1 MANTE
6 KPTTIAEKKRAGVTK
21 APKEK
26 IQKIT
31 KTKVSDEKVVKT
43 EKIVEDTQPQ
53 TDEQTKAEEKQ
64 KEETKETPKEDKKK
78 LPQKKAVK
86 KDDVAVNAK
95 GLHISTKYA
104 IELCKFVKGKK
115 IDRAIEDLE
124 LVIVKKKSV
133 PMKGEIPHRKGP
145 GGRGSGSGRYP
156 KKASE
161 SFIMLL
167 KSLRANANNHEVDDP
182 VITEAVANIAQRPFA
197 RGGRRRKRTHVTIKA
212 RERRSAY
219 PKLLSKGAKKIVKKT
234 KNKIEGRLRQ

>member
-1 MANTE
+1 
-6 KPTTIAEKKRAGVTK
+6 K

>member
-1 MANTE
+1 MTNTE
-6 KPTTIAEKKRAGVTK
+6 KPTTIAEKKRAGVAK

-86 KDDVAVNAK
+86 KDEVAVNAK